1 MSINLEKATQPKFW
15 VSSAK
20 QLPQLIKKYIA
31 EILITVVITVML
43 MPLIIM
49 AFGDHIADTFID
61 FDAWRLC
68 NNVTTKC
75 TILPKSDWNHIGEFR
90 FEDRTN
96 PENVKTFY
104 HCTQDRIK
112 LDRYK

>member
-1 MSINLEKATQPKFW
+1 MSINLEKATQPKLW
-15 VSSAK
+15 AYYAK
-20 QLPQLIKKYIA
+20 QLTRLIKKYLA
-31 EILITVVITVML
+31 EILITVAITVML
-43 MPLIIM
+43 MPFIIL
-49 AFGDHIADTFID
+49 ACGDQIADTFTD

-75 TILPKSDWNHIGEFR
+75 TILPKSDWNRIGELR

>member
-1 MSINLEKATQPKFW
+1 MSINLEKATQPKCW
-15 VSSAK
+15 AYYAK
-20 QLPQLIKKYIA
+20 QLIRLIKKYLT
-31 EILITVVITVML
+31 EILITVAITVML
-43 MPLIIM
+43 MPFIIL
-49 AFGDHIADTFID
+49 ACGDQIADTFID

-75 TILPKSDWNHIGEFR
+75 TILPRSAWNRIGEFR